1 MSDAGG
7 GPDLISGFTTAIQSL
22 VSGFQSA
29 AQMAQASLGNIETA
43 TAATA
48 VRLDALADGLKESGQ
63 AARNAKPKVDGVT
76 KAVGDLAQKWL
87 SLDGLK
93 KMMDLSDTYANNTAA
108 LLRVTGSA
116 QGAAQAQEA
125 IYQAALRSRGSLQ
138 ETTGMVVG
146 LGRAAEDAFSGLD
159 ETVAFTE
166 QLNKHFALSGTAAE
180 GQQEVR
186 LSVTQAMTSGTVEGE
201 MIGDLLV
208 KVPTLAK
215 AVSGQLGVG
224 TKELEKMA
232 GQGQVTAEVWKQ
244 AMLGAAA
251 ETNAEF
257 SQLPMTWGEGFTQ
270 AGTLAL
276 QAIQPVLAGLSWMVN
291 HLDILGPLVLGLG
304 GAFAVF
310 QVAAHW
316 TEIAAAATA
325 AYHFAQSLLSIG
337 LGALTGNTAAASAA
351 TSQFNSALLASPV
364 TWIVMVVMLLVGV
377 LYAAV
382 AAFNR
387 LTGESVS
394 ATGILAGAVAAA
406 GAAVVNLLMGLA
418 EIGGAV
424 IGFFY
429 NGFADFANFL
439 YNVFHDPVGA
449 VIGLFAGL
457 GDNVLGVIESIFK
470 AIDMVTGLHWT
481 DTVVSFRENV
491 RTIAEGAIKTYG
503 NGTYQN
509 DVQKFDLDATLAEAG
524 FSLERISYGDAYHAG
539 YDWGSALSLAGAAE
553 LSGLPGPGGLDAL
566 SEMEEHLG
574 TIAGDTGR
582 IAQNTADMAD
592 EDLKYLEDV
601 AIRRYETHIN
611 STSLTPQVSVR
622 VDGRADR
629 ETGEDIASRIAAVL
643 RRETAAHTSISV
655 AEV

>member
-7 GPDLISGFTTAIQSL
+7 GPDLTSGFTAAIQSL

-232 GQGQVTAEVWKQ
+232 GQGQMTAEIWKQ

-316 TEIAAAATA
+316 TEIASAATA

-351 TSQFNSALLASPV
+351 TAQFNSALLASPV
-364 TWIVMVVMLLVGV
+364 TWIVMIVMLLVGV

-382 AAFNR
+382 AAFNK

-394 ATGILAGAVAAA
+394 ATGIIAGAFAAL
-406 GAAVVNLLMGLA
+406 AAQALNMTLIPMQ
-418 EIGGAV
+418 
-424 IGFFY
+424 
-429 NGFADFANFL
+429 NGFANFANFL
-439 YNVFHDPVGA
+439 GNLFHDPVAAVQILFYDMADTVLGYVATVAHGMEDLINKIPGMEVNLTSGIDDLRTKIQQASQNIKDASGWTEYIKKIDYFDLTESFHYGYEKGA
-449 VIGLFAGL
+449 NFNPL
-457 GDNVLGVIESIFK
+457 GD
-470 AIDMVTGLHWT
+470 
-481 DTVVSFRENV
+481 
-491 RTIAEGAIKTYG
+491 
-503 NGTYQN
+503 
-509 DVQKFDLDATLAEAG
+509 
-524 FSLERISYGDAYHAG
+524 
-539 YDWGSALSLAGAAE
+539 LAGMGEE
-553 LSGLPGPGGLDAL
+553 LGISGMTETLKSIKDN
-566 SEMEEHLG
+566 
-574 TIAGDTGR
+574 TG
-582 IAQNTADMAD
+582 QTAKNMADLTD